1 LPWIKSK
8 AKQKITAK
16 TNTGI
21 IRKNNAEKEEVQ
33 LENELL
39 KKRILETS
47 DTFFSQAQFFNSL
60 LTLNEMHLIQAVVE
74 SSAQFL
80 NASRTSFYQFCI
92 KDHSFTKSVSYS
104 KTEGLQLEVE
114 SCDTDRILNLIK
126 ESRSI
131 LTIREILHNEMLYKQ
146 WQSSISK
153 ALLYCPIFL
162 GKHFIGILTVD
173 KIKFHHLNRQTV
185 KNLMVISKLTASAF
199 KNVRDHHR
207 IIAEKNKVQSQIL
220 SEYQDFLKTFNLEF
234 KRAHR
239 NELQLSLIYIVLESR
254 TKDQVFNKEGVE
266 LIKKIKSSCK
276 KNLREIDLFF
286 DDMTPGR
293 CWILLPMTDFS
304 GLAFVLERLNLLINM
319 DLASQSN
326 YLCHLGFSSFD
337 QEIKQPK
344 QMMETCKESFH
355 LHRTVRTLLTKNKE
369 YDNNQTK
376 SKSKS
381 KNF

>member
-1 LPWIKSK
+1 MPWIKSK
-8 AKQKITAK
+8 AKPKITAK
-16 TNTGI
+16 TNTGN
-21 IRKNNAEKEEVQ
+21 IRKKNNDRKEVQ
-33 LENELL
+33 QENELL

-60 LTLNEMHLIQAVVE
+60 LTLNEIHLIQGVVE
-74 SSAQFL
+74 SSTKFL
-80 NASRTSFYQFCI
+80 NASRTSFYQFSR
-92 KDHSFTKSVSYS
+92 KDLSFSKSASFS
-104 KTEGLQLEVE
+104 ITDGLQVE
-114 SCDTDRILNLIK
+114 ADACTKDRILYLIK

-131 LTIREILHNEMLYKQ
+131 LTIREILHNEILYKH

-162 GKHFIGILTVD
+162 GKHFIGILTID
-173 KIKFHHLNRQTV
+173 EIKFHHLNRQTV

-199 KNVRDHHR
+199 KNVKGHQR
-207 IIAEKNKVQSQIL
+207 IIAEKNKVQSQVL

-239 NELQLSLIYIVLESR
+239 NELQLSLIYIVLEAR
-254 TKDQVFNKEGVE
+254 TKDQVFNKEGIE
-266 LIKKIKSSCK
+266 LIEIIKSSCK

-286 DDMTPGR
+286 DDTTPGR

-304 GLAFVLERLNLLINM
+304 GLAFVLERINLLINM

-355 LHRTVRTLLTKNKE
+355 LHRTVRTLLNKNKD
-369 YDNNQTK
+369 YDVSQTK